1 MELHNFLNE
10 YPIFSQDVYDILGK
24 TEILVDGKVS
34 NENILNDP
42 DKSSYDIFKKKEFNE
57 LKLEKIEKLSIE
69 RDFLN
74 HQKIIARFMS
84 PYTTNSGILLF
95 HGLGSGKS
103 CTSIATTELIKNVPS
118 SPFKHC
124 LFLAKGKNLIQNF
137 INELVYKC
145 TDDIYTAKKDEY
157 ETELEKTRK
166 INKNIGSFY
175 SFETFE
181 KMAKNNISPFDDKI
195 LEEKYSNYVIIIDEV
210 HNLRLT
216 SDTSIY
222 SSFHRFLHSVK
233 NCKIILLSG
242 TPMRDRPEEIAT
254 IMNLL
259 LPIDSQLPVGEDF
272 VKKFLECN
280 NERECIPVLKQDKSS
295 ELKKYFHGRISYLQ
309 TMKSDVKVK
318 YMGSYKINYL
328 TLYSLTMDQFQYK
341 YYLKAFETDK
351 ELINNKRTG
360 VYNDSRQASSFVFP
374 DGTYGSIGF
383 KKYINTPKKTS
394 SKLFKYMNKSYTLK
408 PEFLNEFKKYET
420 EESRLK
426 KLREY
431 SAKYADCIEKIV
443 KNKENHFVYMEFVEG
458 SGAIL
463 FAKILEKLF
472 GFSESKGQETTPGK
486 RYAII
491 TNKTAATNE
500 IKNIIKL
507 QNSSKNMNG
516 DYLQVIIG
524 SGIISEGFSFKNIM
538 SIHILT
544 PDWNFAGTEQAIFRG
559 LRLFSHKDLESSGK
573 DITVK
578 IYLYCLLTGKNL
590 ESIDQLMLKTSED
603 KDISIKSIER
613 AMKEASFDCPLN
625 RNRNITD
632 SYENGTRECDYE
644 NCEYSCDYI
653 DNKEYKNVSIDYS
666 TYNLFYSQ
674 KKIANIIEQI
684 KNLLAE
690 FSKIKIENLYSI
702 TNDKFIILKAIYIM
716 ETSPYVIND
725 IFGYNCFVKH
735 DNDYVYLTYDIGK
748 SNFFDNYYVENF
760 PLQEYGDFRLLS
772 SELEDEKS
780 CNMIEKIKTLS
791 SEDKKLE
798 LFNKFS
804 PEAQE
809 IMIEIVLNEIDR
821 DPSLKDKDSLF
832 KIILQNFK
840 EYIIDSNNVSTL
852 LNKSH
857 NKFRCRKNN
866 IWVDCDEKDNK
877 RILKLLVEKKKK
889 LEDVKYYGINE
900 TSTGLF
906 YIRDISEEEKKSG
919 KEGKHKVSSGKEC
932 SKGWNKD
939 GLLKI
944 IDLLEISYRVPNM
957 KYSSLNLSD
966 MSKSQLIDLLNK
978 DEEKNKPEY
987 SDIMK
992 AFSIEELN
1000 KKSKE
1005 QLIRII
1011 EFGKLQT
1018 KKDVICSAIKEYFKN
1033 NNLIDT
1039 VITKEKKKDK

>member
-10 YPIFSQDVYDILGK
+10 YPIFSQDVYDILGES
-24 TEILVDGKVS
+24 EILVNGKITAQ
-34 NENILNDP
+34 NILSDP
-42 DKSSYDIFKKKEFNE
+42 TKASYNIFRKKEFNE
-57 LKLEKIEKLSIE
+57 LKLEKIEKLSVE
-69 RDFLN
+69 KDFLN

-103 CTSIATTELIKNVPS
+103 CTSIATTELIKNIPD

-124 LFLAKGKNLIQNF
+124 LFLAKGRNLIQNF

-145 TDDIYTAKKDEY
+145 TDNIYTAKKDEY

-166 INKNIGSFY
+166 INKNISSFY

-181 KMAKNNISPFDDKI
+181 KMSKNNILPFDDKT
-195 LEEKYSNYVIIIDEV
+195 LAEKYNNHVIIIDEV

-222 SSFHRFLHSVK
+222 SNFHRFLHSVK

-254 IMNLL
+254 IMNLI
-259 LPIDSQLPVGEDF
+259 LPLTSQLPTGEEF
-272 VKKFLECN
+272 VNKFLEYKKDTSLPILSS
-280 NERECIPVLKQDKSS
+280 RKSE

-328 TLYSLTMDQFQYK
+328 ILYSLTMDPFQYK

-351 ELINNKRTG
+351 ELVNNKRTG

-374 DGTYGSIGF
+374 DGTYGSVGF
-383 KKYINTPKKTS
+383 KKYVNTPKKNS
-394 SKLFKYMNKSYTLK
+394 SKLLKFIKKSYTLK
-408 PEFLNEFKKYET
+408 PEFLNEFKKLET
-420 EESRLK
+420 HDSRLK

-431 SAKYADCIEKIV
+431 SAKYSDCIEKIIN
-443 KNKENHFVYMEFVEG
+443 NKENHFVYMEFVEG

-463 FAKILEKLF
+463 FANILEKLF

-507 QNSSKNMNG
+507 QNSAKNMNG

-538 SIHILT
+538 SVHILT

-559 LRLFSHKDLESSGK
+559 LRLFSHKDLENSGK

-578 IYLYCLLTGKNL
+578 IYLYCLLTGTTL

-613 AMKEASFDCPLN
+613 SMKEASFDCSLN

-644 NCEYSCDYI
+644 KCAYSCDYI
-653 DNKEYKNVSIDYS
+653 DKKEYNNVDIDYS

-674 KKIANIIEQI
+674 KKLASIIDQI
-684 KNLLAE
+684 KNILVE
-690 FSKIKIENLYSI
+690 FSKIKIENLYTL
-702 TNDKFIILKAIYIM
+702 TNDKFIILKAVYIM
-716 ETSPYVIND
+716 ETTPYVIQD
-725 IFGYNCFVKH
+725 TFGYNCFIRH
-735 DNDYVYLTYDIGK
+735 DNDYIYLTYDIGK

-760 PLQEYGDFRLLS
+760 PLQEHGDFKELA
-772 SELEDEKS
+772 SELEDDKS
-780 CNMIEKIKTLS
+780 CAMIEKIRTLS
-791 SEDKKLE
+791 SDDKKIE

-809 IMIEIVLNEIDR
+809 IMLEIVLNEIDK
-821 DPSLKDKDSLF
+821 DPLIKDKDSLF
-832 KIILQNFK
+832 KVILDHLK

-877 RILKLLVEKKKK
+877 RILKLLEEKKKK
-889 LEDVKYYGINE
+889 LEDVKYYGIQE

-919 KEGKHKVSSGKEC
+919 KQGKHKVSSGKEC

-944 IDLLEISYRVPNM
+944 IDMLEISYSIPS
-957 KYSSLNLSD
+957 KLNLSD
-966 MSKSQLIDLLNK
+966 KTKAQLIELIEK
-978 DEEKNKPEY
+978 DEEKDKPEY

-992 AFSIEELN
+992 AFTLEELRQ
-1000 KKSKE
+1000 KSKE

-1011 EFGKLQT
+1011 EFGRLQT
-1018 KKDVICSAIKEYFKN
+1018 KKDVICNSIKEHFKR

-1039 VITKEKKKDK
+1039 VITKQKKNLI